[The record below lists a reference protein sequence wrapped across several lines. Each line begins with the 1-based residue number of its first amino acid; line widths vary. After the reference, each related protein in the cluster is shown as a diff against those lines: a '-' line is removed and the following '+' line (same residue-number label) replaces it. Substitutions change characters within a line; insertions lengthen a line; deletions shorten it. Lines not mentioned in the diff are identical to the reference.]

1 MNNTDIRWVQRFNNY
16 RNALA
21 KLKEAISDERLA
33 IYSDLEREGMI
44 QRFEYTYELAWK
56 TLQDLHEHKGYLDIK
71 GPNPTLEQALKDG
84 YITDEKGW
92 RKMKKSRELTSHT
105 YDSDTAQAIAKD
117 IVTVFLGL
125 LLALEEKLLIEW
137 MKSKQV

>member
-1 MNNTDIRWVQRFNNY
+1 MRWVQRFNNY

-21 KLKEAISDERLA
+21 KLKEAISDERLSV
-33 IYSDLEREGMI
+33 YSDLEREGMI
-44 QRFEYTYELAWK
+44 QRFEYTYELSWK

-105 YDSDTAQAIAKD
+105 YDSDTAQAIAQD
-117 IVTVFLGL
+117 IVTMYLGL
-125 LLALEEKLLIEW
+125 LLALEEKLLLEW